1 MRLILIVFV
10 ATFYSFLINAQPTIK
25 YEFNNRA
32 DSILYSGITNVLYVK
47 KGTPI
52 SRESSVRI
60 KKIQRKK
67 YAVEI
72 DNSSQEKI
80 DIYIMDEV
88 SNPETNESENVVVD
102 KIPVKIIKDTLEV
115 EICIGNNNKEIYFT
129 ENIELSLCTN
139 IDCDLKI
146 VSYSLVINKELF
158 EAIGSKF
165 NDKIREAIKNTDK
178 NTSIQVEVVYKDVLN
193 NKKKLISLFE
203 KK

>member
-10 ATFYSFLINAQPTIK
+10 ATFYSFLINAQTNIK
-25 YEFNNRA
+25 YEFNNQA
-32 DSILYSGITNVLYVK
+32 DSILYSGITNVLYIK

-115 EICIGNNNKEIYFT
+115 EICIGNNNKEIHFT
-129 ENIELSLCTN
+129 ENIELSLCAN

>member
-1 MRLILIVFV
+1 MRLILIVFF
-10 ATFYSFLINAQPTIK
+10 ATFYSFLINAQTTIK
-25 YEFNNRA
+25 YEFNNQA

-67 YAVEI
+67 YSVEI

>member
-1 MRLILIVFV
+1 MRLILIVFL
-10 ATFYSFLINAQPTIK
+10 ATFYSFLINAQTTIK
-25 YEFNNRA
+25 YEFNNQA

>member
-10 ATFYSFLINAQPTIK
+10 ATFYSFLINAQTTIK
-25 YEFNNRA
+25 YEFNNQA

-80 DIYIMDEV
+80 DIFIMDEV
-88 SNPETNESENVVVD
+88 SNPETNETENIVVD

-115 EICIGNNNKEIYFT
+115 EICIGSNNKEIHFT

>member
-10 ATFYSFLINAQPTIK
+10 ATFYSFLINAQTNIK
-25 YEFNNRA
+25 YEFNNQA

-88 SNPETNESENVVVD
+88 SNPETKETENVVVD